1 MISAALFIF
10 FYFILARLRLNW
22 ANRFFIKGLAA
33 YDLRKMIVVVSKTA
47 HKVFRSWCRDNLVMM
62 NPAT

>member
-1 MISAALFIF
+1 MFSAALFIF

-22 ANRFFIKGLAA
+22 ANHFFTKGLAA

-47 HKVFRSWCRDNLVMM
+47 PRVISELVSG
-62 NPAT
+62 